1 MRQRREDVFAFS
13 TPALI
18 TYCAPGPEIQ
28 SADIRKRLITCGG
41 PHASPGFIYTHPV
54 NSAASEPRLSPDHYL
69 TIHSAVSQ
77 SYLKEWPL
85 LNLWL
90 CSSSAV
96 KSQTPA
102 ERRRLSSCVHGCGP
116 TTNLLHKCSF
126 RASEK
131 SSNKGDQRGTK
142 CLYSERRYLK
152 NDSRRDKFTTT
163 IRGNTFQFFKS
174 ESKSFWKKGN
184 TWNTLTHTNILY
196 TSTPPNLFM
205 CWPQVVEDRKGFFD
219 RFKLRINIFMLWWC
233 FYIFLLRQTQI
244 TQNSASSL
252 IQLFHLTV
260 YFLQL
265 IHKSPGLLSLFWV
278 VWIKNIIC
286 FFFVAITRE
295 EKDRNAE
302 TLGRQTGFRT

>member
-102 ERRRLSSCVHGCGP
+102 ERRRLSSCIHGCGP
-116 TTNLLHKCSF
+116 PTNLLHKCSF

-142 CLYSERRYLK
+142 CLYSETRYLK

-174 ESKSFWKKGN
+174 ESKSF
-184 TWNTLTHTNILY
+184 
-196 TSTPPNLFM
+196 
-205 CWPQVVEDRKGFFD
+205 
-219 RFKLRINIFMLWWC
+219 
-233 FYIFLLRQTQI
+233 
-244 TQNSASSL
+244 
-252 IQLFHLTV
+252 
-260 YFLQL
+260 
-265 IHKSPGLLSLFWV
+265 
-278 VWIKNIIC
+278 
-286 FFFVAITRE
+286 
-295 EKDRNAE
+295 
-302 TLGRQTGFRT
+302 